1 MRREREEK
9 QENKKNYLKF
19 EIKVLKMMKREKLT
33 VNIVKN
39 AQTYEKQTN
48 QEE

>member
-1 MRREREEK
+1 
-9 QENKKNYLKF
+9 
-19 EIKVLKMMKREKLT
+19 MMKREKLT

-48 QEE
+48 QEEWLKWKVRVLYVRQTI